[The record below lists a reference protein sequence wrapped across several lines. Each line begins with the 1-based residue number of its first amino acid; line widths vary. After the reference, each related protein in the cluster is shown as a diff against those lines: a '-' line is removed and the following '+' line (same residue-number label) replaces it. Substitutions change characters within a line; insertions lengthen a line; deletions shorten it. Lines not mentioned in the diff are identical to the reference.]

1 MVQSELEV
9 DCLIDRWNV
18 PARIKR
24 RHRVSGFRRP
34 WEYDVFAEAVLS
46 QRRFLHTPAV
56 KAFLDAVDRG
66 SMTREI
72 VMPAGK
78 VFSRAQTG
86 CREMS
91 RQDKTGRRWM
101 EELPY
106 LPERMIPPSRNV
118 REGRINPRGIA
129 YLYLATDDKTAISE
143 VRPSVGMSVTV
154 AKFRTKKQMTL
165 VDLARETR
173 REGLPRTGLMWFS
186 SVMQRK
192 GKISQE
198 DIDQSV
204 WAQIDLAF
212 SKPAD
217 PNDEYLNYVPTQIIA
232 ELLVERNYDGIIY
245 RSGLNPKEYNVALFD
260 VNSAEFVSAQ
270 LFAVDRIDYDFSES
284 GKTWFLKNEEYASIE
299 ITKVCS

>member
-1 MVQSELEV
+1 M
-9 DCLIDRWNV
+9 
-18 PARIKR
+18 
-24 RHRVSGFRRP
+24 SGFRRP
-34 WEYDVFAEAVLS
+34 WEYDVFAKAVLS
-46 QRRFLHTPAV
+46 QRRFIHTPAV

-66 SMTREI
+66 SKTREI

-86 CREMS
+86 CREMC
-91 RQDKTGRRWM
+91 RQEKTGRRRM

-143 VRPSVGMSVTV
+143 VRPSVGMPVTV

-232 ELLVERNYDGIIY
+232 ELLVEKNYDGIIY

-270 LFAVDRIDYDFSES
+270 LFTVDRIDYDFRES
-284 GKTWFLKNEEYASIE
+284 GNP
-299 ITKVCS
+299 